1 MSEFRN
7 KRHGRRWR
15 SGRAGSRE
23 PAPSAAHPGRGTRD
37 WAAGKDQSLVVGF
50 LRGNLGG
57 RSARGPEEGVSN
69 EVVYVFVE
77 GLGEDVAEVG

>member
-1 MSEFRN
+1 MV
-7 KRHGRRWR
+7 
-15 SGRAGSRE
+15 AGGAADVPEAESQLHRPRT
-23 PAPSAAHPGRGTRD
+23 PAVAPGD

-57 RSARGPEEGVSN
+57 RSARDPEEGVSN

>member
-15 SGRAGSRE
+15 SGRAGSQLHRPRT
-23 PAPSAAHPGRGTRD
+23 PAVAPGD